1 MGIEELRD
9 IFREQDKV
17 MIDKKQFEVLS
28 NEMKALQIQAELS
41 ELLLAKEVKRNK
53 SLGMS

>member
-17 MIDKKQFEVLS
+17 IIDKKQFEVLS
-28 NEMKALQIQAELS
+28 NEIKLLQMQAELS
-41 ELLLAKEVKRNK
+41 SLLFEKEVKRNK
-53 SLGMS
+53 SLKMS